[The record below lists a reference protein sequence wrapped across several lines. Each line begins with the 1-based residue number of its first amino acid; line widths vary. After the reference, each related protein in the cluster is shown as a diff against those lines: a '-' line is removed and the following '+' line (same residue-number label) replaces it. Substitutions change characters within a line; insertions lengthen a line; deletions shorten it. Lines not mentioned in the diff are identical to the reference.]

1 MSKRRDFEYVV
12 DIIDSMLDALEFLEN
27 LTEDQFYLDKK
38 TQSAVIYKI
47 QVIGE
52 ASKQISDALKQ
63 KYPLIPW
70 KVMAGMRDVL
80 IHKYHGVDSSI
91 VWETANKLPDLLIEL
106 KLIIK

>member
-63 KYPLIPW
+63 YIFLLLISSC
-70 KVMAGMRDVL
+70 KIDIGLFSNALMIQL
-80 IHKYHGVDSSI
+80 LSFISSI
-91 VWETANKLPDLLIEL
+91 VI
-106 KLIIK
+106 